1 MSTNNDRTAEK
12 GRLCC
17 FYEVFRGEQQREW
30 GWEYARTIKGEH
42 YLPEA
47 PDVGG
52 PEQRMLLRLT

>member
-42 YLPEA
+42 YLPEHRGA
-47 PDVGG
+47 
-52 PEQRMLLRLT
+52 